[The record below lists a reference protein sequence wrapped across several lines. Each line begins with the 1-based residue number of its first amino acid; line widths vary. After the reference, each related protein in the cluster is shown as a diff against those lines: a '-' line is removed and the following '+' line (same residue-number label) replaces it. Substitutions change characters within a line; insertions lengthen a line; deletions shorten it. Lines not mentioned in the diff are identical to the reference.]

1 MRNNTKNTKT
11 LNTQNRQQNIKKKKT
26 NIKLINK
33 KIEHLIRT
41 ERKYQWG
48 NETSTRH
55 TVHQPTYRL
64 HYNTH
69 TQPMRQQQDILYT
82 NPHLDYTT
90 IHTLNQR
97 FLVASF
103 C

>member
-41 ERKYQWG
+41 ERKYQ
-48 NETSTRH
+48 
-55 TVHQPTYRL
+55 
-64 HYNTH
+64 
-69 TQPMRQQQDILYT
+69 
-82 NPHLDYTT
+82 
-90 IHTLNQR
+90 
-97 FLVASF
+97 
-103 C
+103 